1 MLKIQLLG
9 QTHIWID
16 DREIKI
22 NRRKSRAVVY
32 YLAASSQPIKRQHLI
47 ELFWLDLPRK
57 KAQQTLRTTLHGLR
71 KALGDHIEAGET
83 IVQLAPGAQV
93 DVRSFE
99 AIMNHAEVEPSQLR
113 KGLNLFQGD
122 FLQDFYLPDSA
133 AFEDWVVIQ
142 REMYRRMAKSGFTM
156 LSKFYESQQNY
167 SDALDAIDRA
177 LLIEPLQ
184 EDLQREAM
192 RLVYLAGDRPGAIR
206 RYEHLIKLLDEEMGV
221 PPMAETRALYDAILL
236 DKLPRPSP
244 LPAPQENL
252 RTSIRVSQTD
262 QASPPPQ
269 EDTLPFVGRQAELQ
283 DLGNLSLRGDLLL
296 IEGGPGLG
304 KTRLAEE
311 FARIHPGLVLAG
323 AARELEQ
330 SLPYQPFIEAFR
342 KLTRLEQW
350 SQWSQELE
358 AQVPAIWLSE
368 AARLVPEFNFPPPP
382 SIPLSVIG
390 SAGAPPT
397 GESRLW
403 EGIYQ
408 MLQGLTGMTNIIL
421 FIDDL
426 HWADRSTLGLLGY
439 LLRQFSGPK
448 TKPSPIIFMATARSD
463 IENPPYA
470 AFLRAI
476 QREGLLDRLV
486 LDRLSAA
493 EVDQLS
499 NAITAAPAPSFSEWL
514 MKNSEG
520 IPFILVEL
528 LRYAHQNK
536 ILTEASSGDGQTGFV
551 VDQSTLSTTP
561 VVPQTVYNLIKIR
574 LEQLSDPAWRI
585 LNAAV
590 AAGREFN
597 FEVVARASAL
607 SENAALDA
615 IDELLAAHILLPIGE
630 GRFRIDHPLT
640 MEVAYR
646 EVGDL
651 RHRIQ
656 HRRIAEAMESIYS
669 QSQLKRMA
677 GVLAFHFSE
686 NNDMKRAA
694 PYAIQAGAQA
704 NRLSAW
710 NEAAHFYRQAL
721 EGTTGVKRIS
731 VLVSLGETYFQTG
744 EISQAVDAFRQ
755 ALQLA
760 QRKGDQG
767 AIDHT
772 RLELAKAYLMNARF
786 DDAISLAQQVRS
798 EGLPVNAMQ
807 AELNWGAALSLKGE
821 DLEEAKKHL
830 LAAEEMCDRSS
841 KENCENLARVKFEL
855 GSVAAQQGDLKVAIS
870 LYQEALANATEYESE
885 NNLLW
890 RILANNNIAYHMLL
904 DGDED
909 AERYARAGLKIA
921 QDKGML
927 GQQPFLFSTL
937 GEIALA
943 AGKLDAAE
951 EYFIKGL
958 KLAQQL
964 GMKERIT
971 GLTANMGR
979 LAFAR
984 GQNSLA
990 IHRYSTALARAESLG
1005 LYHLVAQIHIWLAP
1019 LLPPQEAKIQLE
1031 NARLFAEQGNRKYL
1045 LEQIKSLESQA
1056 E

>member
-1 MLKIQLLG
+1 MLKIQLFG

-16 DREIKI
+16 GHEIKI

-32 YLAASSQPIKRQHLI
+32 YLAASPGPIIRGHLI
-47 ELFWLDLPRK
+47 ELFWLDLTRK
-57 KAQQTLRTTLHGLR
+57 KAQQALRTTLHGLR
-71 KALGDHIEAGET
+71 KSLGEYIEAGET
-83 IVQLAPGAQV
+83 MVHLTPGAQV

-99 AIMNHAEVEPSQLR
+99 EIMNRADVEPSQL
-113 KGLNLFQGD
+113 KSGLDLFQGD

-133 AFEDWVVIQ
+133 AFEDWVIIQ
-142 REMYRRMAKSGFTM
+142 REVYRRMAKRGFNL
-156 LSKFYESQQNY
+156 LSKFYESRQNY
-167 SDALDAIDRA
+167 SDALDALDRA

-236 DKLPRPSP
+236 DKLVRPSP
-244 LPAPQENL
+244 LPAPQGD
-252 RTSIRVSQTD
+252 RPPPRRVSQID
-262 QASPPPQ
+262 QGYSAQ
-269 EDTLPFVGRQAELQ
+269 EDESLPFVGRQAELQ
-283 DLGNLSLRGDLLL
+283 NLGNLSLRGNLML

-311 FARIHPGLVLAG
+311 FAMIHPGLVLTG
-323 AARELEQ
+323 TARELEQ
-330 SLPYQPFIEAFR
+330 SLPYQPLIEAFR
-342 KLTRLEQW
+342 GLTRMAQW
-350 SQWSQELE
+350 RQWSQELE
-358 AQVPAIWLSE
+358 AEIPAIWLSE

-382 SIPLSVIG
+382 SIPLSVTG
-390 SAGAPPT
+390 SVGAPPI

-408 MLQGLTGMTNIIL
+408 LLQGLTKLTTILL

-426 HWADRSTLGLLGY
+426 HWADKSTLGLLGY

-448 TKPSPIIFMATARSD
+448 TGPTPIIFMATARLD
-463 IENPPYA
+463 VENPPYTT
-470 AFLRAI
+470 FLRMI
-476 QREGLLDRLV
+476 QREGLLDRLT
-486 LDRLSAA
+486 LNRLSAV

-499 NAITAAPAPSFSEWL
+499 NAITGEPAPTFSDWL

-520 IPFILVEL
+520 IPFILLEL
-528 LRYAHQNK
+528 VRYAHQNK
-536 ILTEASSGDGQTGFV
+536 ILVEAPPENGKAGFII
-551 VDQSTLSTTP
+551 DQSTLSTAP

-574 LEQLSDPAWRI
+574 LEGLSEPAWRI

-615 IDELLAAHILLPIGE
+615 IDELLAARILQPLGQ
-630 GRFRIDHPLT
+630 GQFRIDHSLT

-669 QSQLKRMA
+669 KSQLEGMA
-677 GVLAFHFSE
+677 GVLAFHFAE
-686 NNDMKRAA
+686 NNDLQRAA
-694 PYAIQAGAQA
+694 PYAIIAGQQA
-704 NRLSAW
+704 NRFSAW

-721 EGTTGVKRIS
+721 DGMKGAKRIP
-731 VLVSLGETYFQTG
+731 VLVSLGETFFQTG
-744 EISQAVDAFRQ
+744 EFSQAVDAFRQ

-760 QRKGDQG
+760 QGKGDQE

-772 RLELAKAYLMNARF
+772 RLDLALVYLINARY
-786 DDAISLAQQVRS
+786 DDSISLARQVRS
-798 EGLPVNAMQ
+798 EGLPANAMR
-807 AELNWGAALSLKGE
+807 AEHSWGAALSLKGE

-830 LAAEEMCDRSS
+830 LAAEGMCDRTSE
-841 KENCENLARVKFEL
+841 ENCEDFARVKFEL
-855 GSVAAQQGDLKVAIS
+855 GSVAAQQGDLKQAIS
-870 LYQEALANATEYESE
+870 LYQEALTIASQFDSE
-885 NNLLW
+885 NSLQW
-890 RILANNNIAYHMLL
+890 RVLANNNIAYHMLL
-904 DGDED
+904 DGNEQ
-909 AERYARAGLKIA
+909 AERYAQAGLKIS

-927 GQQPFLFSTL
+927 GQQPFLYSTL

-943 AGKLDAAE
+943 AGELDTAE

-984 GQNSLA
+984 GQMSLA

-1005 LYHLVAQIHIWLAP
+1005 LYHLAAQIRIWLAP
-1019 LLPPQEAKIQLE
+1019 LLPPNEAKAQLE
-1031 NARLFAEQGNRKYL
+1031 NARRFAEQGNRKYL
-1045 LEQIKSLESQA
+1045 LEQIKGLESLPD
-1056 E
+1056 